1 MAHCVSS
8 MAYVGETPW
17 HGLGSSL
24 PSGQPIEVWADKA
37 GMNWQIKEAPVCF
50 IAADEPKERAFND
63 VGNVDVADSGIIDLS
78 RSLVDFLDH
87 KVLYR
92 SDSQLPLSVVSSR
105 YKVVQP
111 MEVLEFYRDLTEQFG
126 FELETAGVL
135 KQGRKFWALARTGQ
149 SCVLGRQ
156 DEVNGYV
163 LLATS
168 CDGSLATTV
177 APTTVRVVCQN
188 TLSIAVNNSV
198 HSIRVP
204 HNTHFNASE
213 VKSRLHLTT
222 GNWDSFRL
230 MMDELSKRKV
240 SDKEAE
246 QFFVEVLSPTSSL
259 EDALVIDAMAESSA
273 STSIVTPPSLVMKD
287 NTDNVVNYSGISL
300 LDRIVRNMGN
310 MPVVVKQAS
319 VNSIDWSKLPN
330 GRAIKQVQRLYQ
342 GEGRGADFASAKG
355 TAWGL
360 LNAVTEFVDHK
371 RRAKNQENRLDSA
384 WFGQGAQLKQQALS
398 SALKLIA

>member
-1 MAHCVSS
+1 MAHYVSS

-24 PSGQPIEVWADKA
+24 PSGQPIEIWADKA
-37 GMNWQIKEAPVCF
+37 GMNWQIKQAPVCF
-50 IAADEPKERAFND
+50 
-63 VGNVDVADSGIIDLS
+63 VASDTTDTDNAGIIDLS
-78 RSLVDFLDH
+78 RSLVDFADH

-168 CDGSLATTV
+168 CDGSLATVVT
-177 APTTVRVVCQN
+177 PTTVRVVCQN
-188 TLSIAVNNSV
+188 TLSIAVNRSV
-198 HSIRVP
+198 NAIRVP
-204 HNTHFNASE
+204 HNTHFNATE
-213 VKSRLHLTT
+213 VKRRLNLTT
-222 GNWDSFRL
+222 GHWDEFRL
-230 MMDELSKRKV
+230 MMHELTKRNV
-240 SDKEAE
+240 SAKEAE
-246 QFFVEVLSPTSSL
+246 KFLVEVLSPT
-259 EDALVIDAMAESSA
+259 A
-273 STSIVTPPSLVMKD
+273 SLVAADELDMVSNEVASLD
-287 NTDNVVNYSGISL
+287 IEEPEEISL
-300 LDRIVRNMGN
+300 LDRIVRNTGSL
-310 MPVVVKQAS
+310 PVSVEQAS
-319 VNSIDWSKLPN
+319 VDAIDWSKLPN
-330 GRAIKQVQRLYQ
+330 GRAIKQVQQLYE
-342 GEGRGADFASAKG
+342 GEGRGSEFASAKG

>member
-1 MAHCVSS
+1 MAHQVSS

-37 GMNWQIKEAPVCF
+37 GMDWQIKQAPVCF
-50 IAADEPKERAFND
+50 
-63 VGNVDVADSGIIDLS
+63 VASDTTDTNNAGIIDLS
-78 RSLVDFLDH
+78 RSLVDFADQ

-111 MEVLEFYRDLTEQFG
+111 LEVLEFYRDLTEQFG

-177 APTTVRVVCQN
+177 TPTTVRVVCQN
-188 TLSIAVNNSV
+188 TLSIAVNRTVNT
-198 HSIRVP
+198 IKVP
-204 HNTHFNASE
+204 HNTHFNATE
-213 VKSRLHLTT
+213 VKRRLNLTT
-222 GNWDSFRL
+222 GHWDEFRL
-230 MMDELSKRKV
+230 MMAELTKRKV

-246 QFFVEVLSPTSSL
+246 QFLVEVLSPTASL
-259 EDALVIDAMAESSA
+259 EDALSTDIIMNEDKGVIDNRITEVGHDSSE
-273 STSIVTPPSLVMKD
+273 VG
-287 NTDNVVNYSGISL
+287 GISL
-300 LDRIVRNMGN
+300 LERIVRNTGN
-310 MPVVVKQAS
+310 MPVAIVQAS
-319 VNSIDWSKLPN
+319 VDAIDWSKLPN
-330 GRAIKQVQRLYQ
+330 GRAIKQVQQLYE
-342 GEGRGADFASAKG
+342 GEGRGSEFASAKG

>member
-1 MAHCVSS
+1 MAHYVSS

-37 GMNWQIKEAPVCF
+37 GMDWQIKQAPVCF
-50 IAADEPKERAFND
+50 VASDKQQGKENHDND
-63 VGNVDVADSGIIDLS
+63 DLANRDSAGIIDLS
-78 RSLVDFLDH
+78 RSLVDFADQ

-92 SDSQLPLSVVSSR
+92 SDNQLPLSVVSSR

-111 MEVLEFYRDLTEQFG
+111 LEVLEFYRDLTEQFG

-168 CDGSLATTV
+168 CDGSLATVVT
-177 APTTVRVVCQN
+177 PTTVRVVCQN
-188 TLSIAVNNSV
+188 TLSIAVNRSV
-198 HSIRVP
+198 NAIRVP
-204 HNTHFNASE
+204 HNTHFNATE
-213 VKSRLHLTT
+213 VKRRLNLTT
-222 GNWDSFRL
+222 GHWDEFKL
-230 MMDELSKRKV
+230 MMAELTKRKV

-259 EDALVIDAMAESSA
+259 EDALVTTDDMASSGV
-273 STSIVTPPSLVMKD
+273 ISLGAD
-287 NTDNVVNYSGISL
+287 EPEDYSGISL
-300 LDRIVRNMGN
+300 LDRIVRNTGN
-310 MPVVVKQAS
+310 MPVAIEQAS
-319 VNSIDWSKLPN
+319 VDAIDWSKLPN
-330 GRAIKQVQRLYQ
+330 GRAIKQVQQLYE
-342 GEGRGADFASAKG
+342 GEGRGAEFASAKG

>member
-1 MAHCVSS
+1 MAHYVSS

-24 PSGQPIEVWADKA
+24 PSGQPIDAWADKA
-37 GMNWQIKEAPVCF
+37 GMDWQIKQAPVCF
-50 IAADEPKERAFND
+50 VASDKKNIDTTDADNT
-63 VGNVDVADSGIIDLS
+63 GIIDLS
-78 RSLVDFLDH
+78 SSLVDFADQ

-111 MEVLEFYRDLTEQFG
+111 IEVLEFYRDLTEQFG

-177 APTTVRVVCQN
+177 TPTTVRVVCQN
-188 TLSIAVNNSV
+188 TLSISVNRSV
-198 HSIRVP
+198 NAIRVP
-204 HNTHFNASE
+204 NNTHFNATE
-213 VKSRLHLTT
+213 VKRRLNLTT
-222 GNWDSFRL
+222 SHWDEFKL
-230 MMDELSKRKV
+230 MMAELTKRNV
-240 SDKEAE
+240 SAKEAE
-246 QFFVEVLSPTSSL
+246 QFFVEVLSPTASL
-259 EDALVIDAMAESSA
+259 EDALVAADEMDMASRE
-273 STSIVTPPSLVMKD
+273 VVSLEVEEREE
-287 NTDNVVNYSGISL
+287 ISL
-300 LDRIVRNMGN
+300 LERIVRNTGN
-310 MPVVVKQAS
+310 LPVAIEQAS
-319 VNSIDWSKLPN
+319 VDAIDWSKLPN
-330 GRAIKQVQRLYQ
+330 GRAIKQVQQLYE
-342 GEGRGADFASAKG
+342 GEGHGSDFASAKG

>member
-1 MAHCVSS
+1 MAHDVSS

-50 IAADEPKERAFND
+50 VASDNTEND
-63 VGNVDVADSGIIDLS
+63 GVIDLS
-78 RSLVDFLDH
+78 RSLVDFADQ

-111 MEVLEFYRDLTEQFG
+111 LEVLEFYRDLTEQFG

-149 SCVLGRQ
+149 SCVLSRQ

-177 APTTVRVVCQN
+177 TPTTVRVVCQN
-188 TLSIAVNNSV
+188 TLSIAVNRSV
-198 HSIRVP
+198 NAIRVP
-204 HNTHFNASE
+204 HNTHFNATE
-213 VKSRLHLTT
+213 VKRRLNLTT
-222 GNWDSFRL
+222 SHWDEFQL
-230 MMDELSKRKV
+230 MMAELTKRKI
-240 SDKEAE
+240 SDKEVE
-246 QFFVEVLSPTSSL
+246 QFLVNVLSPSSSL
-259 EDALVIDAMAESSA
+259 EDALVVDDMAPSEVISS
-273 STSIVTPPSLVMKD
+273 TVKEREE
-287 NTDNVVNYSGISL
+287 ISL
-300 LDRIVRNMGN
+300 LERIVRNTGSL
-310 MPVVVKQAS
+310 PSEVSQAS
-319 VNSIDWSKLPN
+319 VDSIDWNKLPN
-330 GRAIKQVQRLYQ
+330 GRAIKQVQQLYE
-342 GEGRGADFASAKG
+342 GEGRGSEFASAKG

>member
-1 MAHCVSS
+1 MAHYVSS

-50 IAADEPKERAFND
+50 VAAGLTADNINGITDSVNVLKAKDKLVNFDAD
-63 VGNVDVADSGIIDLS
+63 VIDLS

-111 MEVLEFYRDLTEQFG
+111 LEVLEFYRDLTEQFG

-177 APTTVRVVCQN
+177 TPTTVRVVCQN

-198 HSIRVP
+198 NAIRVP
-204 HNTHFNASE
+204 HNTHFNATE
-213 VKSRLHLTT
+213 VKRRLNLTT
-222 GNWDSFRL
+222 GHWDEFKL
-230 MMDELSKRKV
+230 MMAELTKRRV
-240 SDKEAE
+240 SDKEVE
-246 QFFVEVLSPTSSL
+246 QFLVEVLSPTASL
-259 EDALVIDAMAESSA
+259 EDALVVTDDITPSEVISSE
-273 STSIVTPPSLVMKD
+273 VEERD
-287 NTDNVVNYSGISL
+287 DISL
-300 LDRIVRNMGN
+300 LDRIVRNTGN
-310 MPVVVKQAS
+310 MPVVVEQAS
-319 VNSIDWSKLPN
+319 VDSIDWSKLPN
-330 GRAIKQVQRLYQ
+330 GRAIKQVQQLYL